1 MMLLFCHLL
10 SLYYKMQAF
19 ATQLL
24 RIFNQGRCFSSLSLR
39 RCASMCAGSL
49 KPVYFCRQSDLL
61 PVSRACHYQLIAPT
75 WHDLPRRYST
85 LYKTHCDVHRFGE
98 LRLTVGSSCD
108 VAVSSLHPELYIDQ
122 NLVIVTDIVSRL
134 SVDYHNSE
142 GVSHVSIS
150 ESKDSQTR
158 KQSGQQSDVCNIQVP
173 IKYGSLSFS
182 DCICFTVTV
191 A

>member
-1 MMLLFCHLL
+1 
-10 SLYYKMQAF
+10 MQAF

-39 RCASMCAGSL
+39 RYASICAGSF
-49 KPVYFCRQSDLL
+49 KPVYFCRPSDLL
-61 PVSRACHYQLIAPT
+61 SVSRACHHQLIAPA
-75 WHDLPRRYST
+75 WHHLPRRYST

-98 LRLTVGSSCD
+98 LRLKVGSSCD

-122 NLVIVTDIVSRL
+122 NLVIVTDVASRL

-142 GVSHVSIS
+142 GVSQVSVA
-150 ESKDSQTR
+150 ESKDSQTS
-158 KQSGQQSDVCNIQVP
+158 KQSGQGSDVCKIEVP
-173 IKYGSLSFS
+173 IKYGSFSFS
-182 DCICFTVTV
+182 YCICFTVTV